1 MIHYKKAT
9 TSLVISIA
17 LLPLF
22 SRAVIILGG
31 NGLGNTTAPVGDQ
44 GWAYVGKINT
54 ANSTATYLGNDWFIT
69 AWHVR
74 HYDNPTAVTLNGT
87 PYTVDSG
94 TWTRLS
100 NVDGDSDL
108 GIFKVTSTVAQPNA
122 LIASS
127 AASVGQDVTMIGH
140 GRDRYIPSTLW
151 YVDTT
156 PDNWVWQESNF
167 AGADSTALGYRWSTN
182 NGTKRWGTNE
192 VSSSDGLTTY
202 ILPYT
207 TISTTTRTFQTTFDN
222 NGDPNEAQGATYDSG
237 GGAFIW
243 NGSTWVLSGIMI
255 TVGNFKDQP
264 GGTSVF
270 GNVTYM
276 ADLSYYYDQIIAV
289 TAIPELSSLLM
300 ALVVLSTGLVFG
312 KIRRESRRRS

>member
-1 MIHYKKAT
+1 MLP
-9 TSLVISIA
+9 SL
-17 LLPLF
+17 L
-22 SRAVIILGG
+22 RAVIIIGG
-31 NGLGNTTAPVGDQ
+31 DGLGNTTAPVGDQ

-122 LIASS
+122 VIASS

-140 GRDRYIPSTLW
+140 GRDRAVSPTLW

-156 PDNWVWQESNF
+156 PVNWVWQESNF
-167 AGADSTALGYRWSTN
+167 AEADATVGGYKWGTN

-192 VSSSDGLTTY
+192 LSHSGQLVSYSFG
-202 ILPYT
+202 PYT
-207 TISTTTRTFQTTFDN
+207 ATSRTFRTTFDN
-222 NGDPNEAQGATYDSG
+222 NGDPNEAQGATFDSG

-255 TVGNFKDQP
+255 TVGGYNSQP
-264 GGTSVF
+264 GSTSII
-270 GNVTYM
+270 GNTTYM